1 MRVKT
6 TTVSNQ
12 SLVLEAA
19 AHVGQGSVRPGA
31 EIDILDGVCPKVVAE
46 PRSADAL
53 SALIRW
59 AAQEGLTTSVR
70 GGGTKLDWGGV
81 VGATDLV
88 VSTAG
93 LSSVIE
99 HRHGDLTATIGAGTT
114 LAHVNT
120 VLGTHRQWLPLDPPW
135 SARATIGGVV
145 STNDSGPSR
154 YRHGAP
160 RDVIIG
166 ITIVRA
172 DGELAK
178 AGGIVVKNVAGYDLS
193 RLMTGAFGSLGIV
206 VDATFK
212 LAPVAPASRTVVIEV
227 DSIEE
232 MAPVVT
238 NLVSSPLT
246 PSAIELQ
253 WPPGR
258 LLVRFE
264 SVESAAEP
272 QAKEAG
278 RLAGACHASCRST
291 ILRGDEE
298 LALWNTHASRWDEQG
313 TLVKVS
319 TRPAV
324 LVPTLTWLR
333 NASEDRDIQM
343 TAQGR
348 AGLGVVDVC
357 INGDVE
363 AQAQLV
369 RELRERFEIRDGSA
383 VIRRAVPTLRE
394 AVDPWGPIGEGLP
407 VMQAI
412 KQRFDPDGRLS
423 PGRGPVTLSLPV
435 RS

>member
-1 MRVKT
+1 M
-6 TTVSNQ
+6 SNQ

-19 AHVGQGSVRPGA
+19 AHVGDGSVRPGG
-31 EIDILDGVCPKVVAE
+31 ETDLLDGECPKVVAE
-46 PRSADAL
+46 PGSAESL

-81 VGATDLV
+81 VGATDLL
-88 VSTAG
+88 VSTAR
-93 LSSVIE
+93 LSVIE
-99 HRHGDLTATIGAGTT
+99 HRHGDLTATIGAGAT

-135 SARATIGGVV
+135 SDRATIGGVV
-145 STNDSGPSR
+145 ATNDSGPSR

-166 ITIVRA
+166 ISIVRA

-193 RLMTGAFGSLGIV
+193 RLMTGAFGALGVV

-212 LAPVAPASRTVVIEV
+212 LAPVAPASRTVTIEV
-227 DSIEE
+227 DTIEA

-238 NLVSSPLT
+238 DLVSSPLT

-253 WPPGR
+253 WPPAR
-258 LLVRFE
+258 ILVRFE
-264 SVESAAEP
+264 SVENAAHP
-272 QAKEAG
+272 QAHEAG
-278 RLAGACHASCRST
+278 RLAGACDPSCRST
-291 ILRGDEE
+291 IVEGDEE
-298 LALWNTHASRWDEQG
+298 LALWNTYAGRWDEPG
-313 TLVKVS
+313 TLVKIS
-319 TRPAV
+319 TLPAV
-324 LVPTLTWLR
+324 LIPTLTWLR
-333 NASEDRDIQM
+333 DASEDRHIQM

-348 AGLGVVDVC
+348 AGLGVVDLC
-357 INGDVE
+357 INGALE
-363 AQAQLV
+363 AQSELI
-369 RELRERFEIRDGSA
+369 RELRERFEIGDGSA
-383 VIRRAVPTLRE
+383 VVRRAVPTLRQ
-394 AVDPWGPIGEGLP
+394 AVDPWGPIGGGLP
-407 VMQAI
+407 VMRTI

-423 PGRGPVTLSLPV
+423 PGRGPVTLSPPV